1 MRRPAGLFVASV
13 QGVIYCRCPMMTQRK
28 AVRAL
33 PKQIGGLL
41 WCGVVLAGCSTNTT
55 PAPQPLPP
63 ARQIIANSTDRLF
76 EVSANARNVGI
87 SELRRFDNVLGSEFG
102 VCMRASVMDRGGKRH
117 TATYV
122 VFVSDNRVTDR
133 RRALPAD
140 QCDGET
146 YQPL

>member
-1 MRRPAGLFVASV
+1 
-13 QGVIYCRCPMMTQRK
+13 MMTQRK
-28 AVRAL
+28 AIPAL
-33 PKQIGGLL
+33 PKQIGALL
-41 WCGVVLAGCSTNTT
+41 WCGAALAGCSTNTA
-55 PAPQPLPP
+55 PAPQPLPA

-76 EVSANARNVGI
+76 DGSANARNVVI
-87 SELRRFDNVLGSEFG
+87 SELRRFDNVLTSEFG

-122 VFVSDNRVTDR
+122 VFVSNNRVSDR